1 MRLSSLSHGS
11 DKGVLTE
18 ILRGNWLE
26 ARNSLALRHFL
37 GAIAIR
43 VDDAPG
49 RFGIGDW
56 RPSCAPVLA
65 SRVTSGQTRLTV
77 LIGTTTLQGSMESDA
92 FAEPR
97 SGTIKS
103 SMSKVRNR
111 HVARLC
117 VGVTGKTVAR

>member
-1 MRLSSLSHGS
+1 
-11 DKGVLTE
+11 
-18 ILRGNWLE
+18 
-26 ARNSLALRHFL
+26 RNSLALRHFL

-117 VGVTGKTVAR
+117 WDYRQKRLLVRL